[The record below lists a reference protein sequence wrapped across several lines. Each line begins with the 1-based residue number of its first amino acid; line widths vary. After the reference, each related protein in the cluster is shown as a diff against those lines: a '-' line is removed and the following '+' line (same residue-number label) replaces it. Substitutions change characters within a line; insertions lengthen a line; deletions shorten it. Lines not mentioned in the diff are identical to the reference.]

1 MFVKPT
7 GQQNTT
13 VMNRTAPKDQLF
25 LLLFGM
31 GLLGVLTLLAAPLPL
46 PTDQEIP
53 LSPTLL
59 RLLGLVQSALLVAVA
74 VTIGLFT
81 APNVGLHAPL
91 VEGVITGRPIM
102 TVLRMQG
109 LPAAIGATLGAL
121 VLLVYALLQ
130 PLLMPELLAAAEG
143 TALPLLMRVFYGGIT
158 EELLLRWGMMSFCVW
173 LLWRLVQ
180 RRRDTPRDGL
190 FWLGNGISAILFGL
204 AHLPSIAIYGVPLT
218 VPIIA
223 SVLLGNAAV
232 GLIYGWLYW
241 RKGLGAA
248 MLAHAGTHLLMVFV
262 VTPLV
267 SPWLGQ

>member
-13 VMNRTAPKDQLF
+13 VMNRTAPKGQLF

-31 GLLGVLTLLAAPLPL
+31 GLLGVLTLLGAPLPL

-180 RRRDTPRDGL
+180 RGRDTPRDGL

-241 RKGLGAA
+241 RKGLEAA